1 MSKINQD
8 SVSEMMAVIRKNT
21 QHSSCIDTYEKLL
34 KEIENEEVVRTA
46 VSDMNRFIEECMLL
60 FKEIDKMD
68 NNRFKS
74 KMLTDDFICPE
85 RFFKSSLKMT
95 NQYLYLNAALNYRF
109 TDNDYNNVV
118 KYSISNK
125 NRIGDVWKKQYFD
138 KKSEKSVYSSN
149 EVERSDEYYK
159 KNDIFVNKI
168 LSKFNVTEDSP
179 EIREEC
185 RQVILLCNYHPAIV
199 KAIIQ
204 TKRRALNLDKNP
216 QMKRFI

>member
-1 MSKINQD
+1 MSKINMD

-74 KMLTDDFICPE
+74 KMLTDEFICPE

-125 NRIGDVWKKQYFD
+125 NRLGDVWKKQYFD

-149 EVERSDEYYK
+149 EVERPDEYFK

-185 RQVILLCNYHPAIV
+185 RKVILLWNYHPAIV

>member
-1 MSKINQD
+1 MSKINMD
-8 SVSEMMAVIRKNT
+8 SVSEMMVVIRKNT

-125 NRIGDVWKKQYFD
+125 NRLGDVWKKQYFD

-149 EVERSDEYYK
+149 EVERPDEYFK
-159 KNDIFVNKI
+159 KNDILVNKI

-185 RQVILLCNYHPAIV
+185 RKVILLWNYHPAIV

-216 QMKRFI
+216 QAKRFI

>member
-1 MSKINQD
+1 MSKINMD

-21 QHSSCIDTYEKLL
+21 QHSSCIDTYERLL
-34 KEIENEEVVRTA
+34 NEIENEEVVRTA

-74 KMLTDDFICPE
+74 KMLTDNFICPE

-125 NRIGDVWKKQYFD
+125 NRLGDVWKKQYFD
-138 KKSEKSVYSSN
+138 KKSEKYVYSSN
-149 EVERSDEYYK
+149 EVERPDEYYE
-159 KNDIFVNKI
+159 KNDILVNKI
-168 LSKFNVTEDSP
+168 LSKFNVTEDSL

-185 RQVILLCNYHPAIV
+185 RKVILLWNYHPAIV

>member
-1 MSKINQD
+1 MLKINMD
-8 SVSEMMAVIRKNT
+8 SVSEMMEVIRKNT
-21 QHSSCIDTYEKLL
+21 QHSSCIDIYEKLL

-125 NRIGDVWKKQYFD
+125 NRLGDVWKKQYFD
-138 KKSEKSVYSSN
+138 KKSEESVYSSN
-149 EVERSDEYYK
+149 EVERPDEYYE
-159 KNDIFVNKI
+159 KNDILVNKI
-168 LSKFNVTEDSP
+168 LSKFNVTEDSSK
-179 EIREEC
+179 IREEC
-185 RQVILLCNYHPAIV
+185 RKVILLWNYHPAIV

-204 TKRRALNLDKNP
+204 TKRRVLNLDKNP

>member
-1 MSKINQD
+1 MSKINLD
-8 SVSEMMAVIRKNT
+8 SISEMMEVIRKNT
-21 QHSSCIDTYEKLL
+21 QYSSCIDTYERLL
-34 KEIENEEVVRTA
+34 NEIENEEVVRIA
-46 VSDMNRFIEECMLL
+46 VSDMNRIIEECMLL

-74 KMLTDDFICPE
+74 KMLTDEFICPE
-85 RFFKSSLKMT
+85 RFFKTSLKMT

-125 NRIGDVWKKQYFD
+125 NRLGDVWKKQYFD

-149 EVERSDEYYK
+149 EVEKSDEYYK

-185 RQVILLCNYHPAIV
+185 RKVILLWNYHPAIV

>member
-1 MSKINQD
+1 MSKINMD
-8 SVSEMMAVIRKNT
+8 SVSEMIAVIRKNT

-125 NRIGDVWKKQYFD
+125 NRLGDVWKKQYFD

-149 EVERSDEYYK
+149 EVERPNEFFK
-159 KNDIFVNKI
+159 KNDILVNKI

-185 RQVILLCNYHPAIV
+185 RKVILLWNYHPAIV

>member
-1 MSKINQD
+1 
-8 SVSEMMAVIRKNT
+8 
-21 QHSSCIDTYEKLL
+21 
-34 KEIENEEVVRTA
+34 
-46 VSDMNRFIEECMLL
+46 
-60 FKEIDKMD
+60 MD

-125 NRIGDVWKKQYFD
+125 NRLGDVWKKQYFD

-149 EVERSDEYYK
+149 EVERTDEYYK
-159 KNDIFVNKI
+159 KNDNFVNKI

-185 RQVILLCNYHPAIV
+185 RKVILLWNYHPAIV

>member
-1 MSKINQD
+1 MSKINMD

-85 RFFKSSLKMT
+85 RFFKTSLKMT

-125 NRIGDVWKKQYFD
+125 NRLGDVWKKQYFD

-149 EVERSDEYYK
+149 EVERTDEYYK

-185 RQVILLCNYHPAIV
+185 RKVILLWNYHPAIV

>member
-1 MSKINQD
+1 MLKINMD
-8 SVSEMMAVIRKNT
+8 SVSEMMVVIRKNT
-21 QHSSCIDTYEKLL
+21 QHSLCIDTYEKLL

-125 NRIGDVWKKQYFD
+125 NRLGDVWKKQYFD

-149 EVERSDEYYK
+149 EIERTDEYYK
-159 KNDIFVNKI
+159 KNIIFVNKI
-168 LSKFNVTEDSP
+168 LSKFNVTKDSP

-185 RQVILLCNYHPAIV
+185 RKVILLWNYHPAIV

>member
-1 MSKINQD
+1 MSKINID

-21 QHSSCIDTYEKLL
+21 QHSSCIDIYEKLL
-34 KEIENEEVVRTA
+34 NEIDNEEVVRTA

-74 KMLTDDFICPE
+74 KMLTDNFICPE

-125 NRIGDVWKKQYFD
+125 NRLGDVWKKQFFD

-149 EVERSDEYYK
+149 EVERPDEYYK
-159 KNDIFVNKI
+159 RNDILVNKI

-185 RQVILLCNYHPAIV
+185 RKVILLWNYHPAIV

-216 QMKRFI
+216 QAKRFI

>member
-1 MSKINQD
+1 MSKINFD

-60 FKEIDKMD
+60 FKEIDKME
-68 NNRFKS
+68 NKRFKS

-109 TDNDYNNVV
+109 TDNDYNNVI

-125 NRIGDVWKKQYFD
+125 NRLGDVWKKQYFD

-149 EVERSDEYYK
+149 EVEKSDEYFK

-185 RQVILLCNYHPAIV
+185 RKVILLWNYQPAIV

>member
-125 NRIGDVWKKQYFD
+125 NRLGDVWKKQYFD

-149 EVERSDEYYK
+149 EVERPDEYYE
-159 KNDIFVNKI
+159 KNDILVNKI

-185 RQVILLCNYHPAIV
+185 RKVILLWNYHPAIV